1 MKMRAVYPGT
11 FDPITFGHIDV
22 IKRGAKLF
30 DHLVVAVASN
40 PLKEPFFST
49 EERVEMVEHSVKGMQ
64 NVEVKTFGSLLVD
77 FAKKEKA
84 GVVIRG
90 LREMSDFPGEF
101 QQALV
106 NRKLSPH
113 LETVFVVTSSEFF
126 YLSSSVVKELSR
138 FGGNVADFVPRHVEK
153 KLDELAKKNA

>member
-1 MKMRAVYPGT
+1 MKTRAVYPGT
-11 FDPITFGHIDV
+11 FDPITFGHLDV

-30 DHLVVAVASN
+30 DELVVAVASN
-40 PLKEPFFST
+40 PPKESFFSV
-49 EERVEMVEHSVKGMQ
+49 EERLEMVGQSVKGMK
-64 NVEVKTFGSLLVD
+64 NVQVKTFDSLLVD

-106 NRKLSPH
+106 NRKLAPN
-113 LETVFVVTSSEFF
+113 LETVFVVTGSEFF

-138 FGGNVADFVPRHVEK
+138 FGGSVSDFVPSHVEK
-153 KLDELAKKNA
+153 KLRGLAKKNS